1 MSWQAYVDSNM
12 VGTGKINSG
21 AILGL
26 DGSPWAITP
35 TLSMLPSE
43 VASLLA
49 AFKDASAVRADGLTL
64 AGKRHVVFRSDERSV
79 YGKAGKDGVVAV
91 KTGQAV
97 LIGFYKDP
105 VVPGEATKVVEGLAD
120 YLISVGY

>member
-12 VGTGKINSG
+12 VGTGKIHAG

-26 DGSPWAITP
+26 DANPWAI
-35 TLSMLPSE
+35 SPSL
-43 VASLLA
+43 SLLPAESA
-49 AFKDASAVRADGLTL
+49 ALVSAFSDASAVRADGLTL
-64 AGKRHVVFRSDERSV
+64 AGKRHVVFKSDERSV

-97 LIGFYKDP
+97 LVGFYKDP